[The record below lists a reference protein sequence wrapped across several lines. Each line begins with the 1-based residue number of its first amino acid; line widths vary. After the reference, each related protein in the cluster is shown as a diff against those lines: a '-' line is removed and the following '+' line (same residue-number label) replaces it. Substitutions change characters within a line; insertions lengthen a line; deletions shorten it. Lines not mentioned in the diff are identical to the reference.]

1 MVAMNEESYRRHLL
15 MRRRALKEKELLKEM
30 AERAKNKSKSKND
43 SDDESDSEEEVQ
55 DKIDN
60 PKDIA
65 KDDEADRI
73 SLTTAELLAEREKRV
88 PAECMGLPK
97 MSLSQKLDKMFEPE
111 EDDTY
116 CSRNIV

>member
-30 AERAKNKSKSKND
+30 AERAKKKSKNN